1 MGNEKELQERI
12 QRLEEELARKDQDL
26 KIYRQELAGANKQ
39 LEQLIVQVHDQL
51 QQAHAIQKYL
61 VPTEFPNI
69 QGFDFSTK
77 FKPSSVSGGDYFDIF
92 EHHDKMRFGIFL
104 SSASGY
110 GMSALFLSVLMKMT
124 FEIEDRK
131 SRDPTQV
138 MKEIIAEL
146 KTQSKESDQSA
157 VFYGVFD
164 RRKFQLTYSNVGQ
177 PLCIYH
183 QASTNKIELLEGSP
197 TPFSLENAKLE
208 QSLQN
213 RVVDLEPKDK
223 LIFCSSGFLNLKNVD
238 EETWG
243 LEEIL
248 SIVKKNIN
256 SDVHALRNEIFYQ
269 ASQFS
274 SEQTKDLTALVIEV
288 KDRIIKLA

>member
-1 MGNEKELQERI
+1 MGNEKELQDRI
-12 QRLEEELARKDQDL
+12 QQLEEELARKDQDL
-26 KIYRQELAGANKQ
+26 KIYRQELAGANEQ

-92 EHHDKMRFGIFL
+92 EHHDKMRFGLFL

-146 KTQSKESDQSA
+146 KIQSKQTDQSA

-164 RRKFQLTYSNVGQ
+164 RRTFQLTYSNVGQ

-197 TPFSLENAKLE
+197 TPFSHENAKLE
-208 QSLQN
+208 QSLEN

-223 LIFCSSGFLNLKNVD
+223 LIFCSSGFLSLKNVD

-248 SIVKKNIN
+248 SVVKKNIN

-274 SEQTKDLTALVIEV
+274 NEQTKDLTALVVEV